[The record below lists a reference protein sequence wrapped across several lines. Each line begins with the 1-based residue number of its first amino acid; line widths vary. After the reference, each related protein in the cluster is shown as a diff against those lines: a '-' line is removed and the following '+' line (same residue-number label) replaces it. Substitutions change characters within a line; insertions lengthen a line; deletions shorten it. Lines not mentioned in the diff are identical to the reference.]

1 MGVWSTEYGV
11 PVGSWCQVVGRGDAL
26 LLPGHV
32 FVAWG
37 ARAQVGCEVGKDSVD
52 RADLE
57 QGQAA
62 SMYTGTRKVTGT
74 IQVWHSTRR
83 ASEAWKGWSEERL
96 SEMC

>member
-11 PVGSWCQVVGRGDAL
+11 PVGSWCQVVCRGDAL

-62 SMYTGTRKVTGT
+62 SMYYVHRY
-74 IQVWHSTRR
+74 
-83 ASEAWKGWSEERL
+83 SEGYRHNTSVALQKAGQRSVEGLVGGEA
-96 SEMC
+96 